1 MADLIQIGK
10 AVKPKGLKGCIKA
23 VSFCESPELLLSLK
37 EVFLG
42 REIQH
47 VTPFA
52 VEKIVL
58 RGTFF
63 LLDLDGVKTRDASE
77 VLIGCS
83 IFAPSYTLK
92 KLPEG
97 EYYWHDIIGLEVV
110 TDDGLSLGRIETIV
124 PTGSNDV
131 YVCTGGEREILLP
144 AIDDVIKEIDVEKGT
159 MVVTLIEGL

>member
-1 MADLIQIGK
+1 MTDLIEIGK
-10 AVKPKGLKGCIKA
+10 AVKSKGLKGCIKA
-23 VSFCESPELLLSLK
+23 ASFCESPELLLSLE

-47 VTPFA
+47 VTPFT
-52 VEKIVL
+52 VEKIVS
-58 RGTFF
+58 RGNFF
-63 LLDLDGVKTRDASE
+63 LLDLDGVENREASD
-77 VLIGCS
+77 VLIGCY
-83 IFAPSYTLK
+83 IFAPSRALK

-97 EYYWHDIIGLEVV
+97 EYYWHDIIGLEVL

-131 YVCTGGEREILLP
+131 YVCAGGEREVLLP

>member
-1 MADLIQIGK
+1 VTDLIEIGK
-10 AVKPKGLKGCIKA
+10 AVKSKGLKGCIKVA
-23 VSFCESPELLLSLK
+23 SFCESPELLLSLE

-47 VTPFA
+47 VTRFK
-52 VEKIVL
+52 VEKIVS
-58 RGTFF
+58 RGNIF
-63 LLDLDGVKTRDASE
+63 LLDLEGVKNRESSD
-77 VLIGCS
+77 VLIGCY
-83 IFAPSYTLK
+83 IFAPSLALK

-97 EYYWHDIIGLEVV
+97 EYYWHDIIGLEVI
-110 TDDGLSLGRIETIV
+110 TDEGLSLGRIEAVV

-131 YVCTGGEREILLP
+131 YICSGGKREILLP